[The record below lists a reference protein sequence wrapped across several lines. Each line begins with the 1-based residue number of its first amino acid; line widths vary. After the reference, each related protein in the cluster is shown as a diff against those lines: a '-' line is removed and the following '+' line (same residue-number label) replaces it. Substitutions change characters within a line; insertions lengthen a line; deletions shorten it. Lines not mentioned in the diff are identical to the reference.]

1 MRKLTRTG
9 ALLLGLVLGGCA
21 ANSGVVSTGS
31 GAYKVSRHA
40 SNGYSHP
47 GMLRADAEHEAE
59 EYCVNQHQVAVIFSV
74 QESPPPFIFGNYP
87 TAEVRFFCRDSN
99 EMAAVS
105 QPPAASQQ
113 PAQ

>member
-1 MRKLTRTG
+1 MRKLTRTC
-9 ALLLGLVLGGCA
+9 ALLLGLSLGGCA

-40 SNGYSHP
+40 ANGYSHP
-47 GMLRADAEHEAE
+47 GVLRASAEHEAQ
-59 EYCVNQHQVAVIFSV
+59 EYCVKQHQVAVIFSV
-74 QESPPPFIFGNYP
+74 QESPPPFIFGDYP
-87 TAEVRFFCRDSN
+87 TVDVRFFCRDSN

-105 QPPAASQQ
+105 PPPAATQK